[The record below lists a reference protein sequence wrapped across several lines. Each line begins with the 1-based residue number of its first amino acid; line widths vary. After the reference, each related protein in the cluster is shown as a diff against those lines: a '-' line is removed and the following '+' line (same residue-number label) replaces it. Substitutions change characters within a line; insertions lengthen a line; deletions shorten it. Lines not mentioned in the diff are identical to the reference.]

1 MSYKEIHLPSSV
13 KPRAVTVP
21 QAEDQA
27 EGGEYRGLQ
36 HRRPRGG
43 GVQVARQGRDEDG
56 GLTGGRTDEGRLLTL
71 ATFYSLAK

>member
-1 MSYKEIHLPSSV
+1 MKIIKAENEYYHTNMSYKEIHLPSSV
-13 KPRAVTVP
+13 NPRAVTVP

-56 GLTGGRTDEGRLLTL
+56 RLTFDL
-71 ATFYSLAK
+71 KC